1 MKKKMIKAGIIGA
14 SGYTGSELIRL
25 LLLHPDVDISFVNS
39 STYTKKKVSD
49 VFNDLIGETE
59 LVFSNKINI
68 MFCITR
74 KIFPFFYTTSVF

>member
-1 MKKKMIKAGIIGA
+1 MIKAGIIGA

-59 LVFSNKINI
+59 LVLSLIHI
-68 MFCITR
+68 
-74 KIFPFFYTTSVF
+74 